1 MQVGAFRGVFPKQP
15 FVFSLS
21 QLVDTRTNT
30 IITKT
35 DALNALVDTRTTTII
50 GQNNLALK
58 VRIQQALVEPSAGGY
73 LDAQPIG
80 VTTVVNRQV
89 S

>member
-1 MQVGAFRGVFPKQP
+1 M
-15 FVFSLS
+15 
-21 QLVDTRTNT
+21 
-30 IITKT
+30 
-35 DALNALVDTRTTTII
+35 NALVDTRPTTIV

-58 VRIQQALVEPSAGGY
+58 VRIRQALVEPGATGRY